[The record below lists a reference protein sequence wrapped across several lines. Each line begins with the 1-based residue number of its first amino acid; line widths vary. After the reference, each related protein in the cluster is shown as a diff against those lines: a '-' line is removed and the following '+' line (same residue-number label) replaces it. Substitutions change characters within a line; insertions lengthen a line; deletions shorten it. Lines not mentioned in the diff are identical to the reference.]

1 MTQFTIQ
8 ATQDFYIKA
17 TQTPTL
23 SAMQSDHFFFPR
35 ISLLGGGKKKPDNKK
50 DRKKD
55 RKSSSHSCSASN
67 KNYDSEAEELD
78 QKLSKISLY
87 KNEKNP
93 DNLTS

>member
-1 MTQFTIQ
+1 
-8 ATQDFYIKA
+8 
-17 TQTPTL
+17 
-23 SAMQSDHFFFPR
+23 MQSDHFFFPR
-35 ISLLGGGKKKPDNKK
+35 VSLLGGGKKKPDNKK

-67 KNYDSEAEELD
+67 KIYDSEAEELD